1 MKCIRCGRNVRTS
14 AEERNFFRGM
24 GYYSPMYWV
33 RDQGLDETLCK
44 AEGLD
49 PNDSEHFLC
58 FDCYYDLMEKQ
69 RDEYLKNKDFGPIK
83 IKGTFKESKNLKEST
98 QEERDQE
105 ARDLIESPYNNLQEE
120 DFEWLREKDET
131 LDYWWNQT
139 YEMEFLEKSLY
150 DGPTYADLDE
160 SKEVSFEFSNNADA
174 DEFID
179 DVKARYHYPTLRNKH
194 EVDKGGIT
202 PRGGKVYFKGAIAR
216 PR

>member
-1 MKCIRCGRNVRTS
+1 
-14 AEERNFFRGM
+14 
-24 GYYSPMYWV
+24 
-33 RDQGLDETLCK
+33 
-44 AEGLD
+44 
-49 PNDSEHFLC
+49 
-58 FDCYYDLMEKQ
+58 LMEKQ